1 MTAGILI
8 IAAALAAAVLA
19 GLARGRGSRRDTG
32 RNRPVRIDHPHYMT
46 EDESEC
52 SACGA
57 RFLSKHSVCPRCGAR
72 FTGAVPDEDEW
83 YEEFDEECDMDEEE
97 NGR

>member
-1 MTAGILI
+1 MPVWVWILI
-8 IAAALAAAVLA
+8 SVLLLALLS
-19 GLARGRGSRRDTG
+19 GGKRRKTTASTAQPF
-32 RNRPVRIDHPHYMT
+32 RVDHPHYMT

-57 RFLSKHSVCPRCGAR
+57 RFSSKHSVCPRCGAR